1 MKSLDIIDIIALFLS
16 LLLLVV
22 HVLYEFL
29 VTLGLIFGG
38 GGGRDFLR
46 GAASRGHDALDPKRR
61 IQAISNRLQFG
72 YLLRPE
78 V

>member
-29 VTLGLIFGG
+29 VTLVLIFGG
-38 GGGRDFLR
+38 GGGSDFLR
-46 GAASRGHDALDPKRR
+46 GAASRSYYTLDPKRR
-61 IQAISNRLQFG
+61 IQAISNGLQLG